1 MNHYDILVIGGGPGG
16 MGAALRAAELGRKT
30 ALVERA
36 ELGGVCLNWGCIPTK
51 ALLKSA
57 QVYHYCRTA
66 DAFGVTL
73 GGEAK
78 PDMARIV
85 ARSRGVSETMRKGVG
100 FLLEKNKVDVLRGEA
115 RLAGEGRVIVADET
129 VSADHIILATGARP
143 REMPFMPIDHEHVLS
158 SRDAL
163 VLDELPESMVVVGSG
178 AIGCEFASF
187 YAALGVRVTVVEYLP
202 QLMPLED
209 EEVARTMERAFRKQ
223 RIAVMTSTT
232 VKSVTVDGEGRCRVR
247 IEGKKGEEELTA
259 DKVLSAVGIKSNI
272 EGLGLE
278 ELGVRVERDKIAVD
292 EHYRTNVEGVYAVG
306 DIVPGPALAHVASA
320 EALHCVEHICGVESD
335 PVDYSVIPVVRL
347 HFARGG
353 VGRPDRARGAG
364 PGDSLYGG
372 ALFVHGLGQGCGR
385 RRTRR
390 LRETAFRRRPQAD
403 RGASG
408 RSQRDR
414 DARRA
419 CAGLPSGGHG
429 AADRPYDPCPP
440 DDERRGDG
448 SRGGG
453 AGALIGAAGEKGGVR
468 S

>member
-187 YAALGVRVTVVEYLP
+187 YAALGVR
-202 QLMPLED
+202 
-209 EEVARTMERAFRKQ
+209 
-223 RIAVMTSTT
+223 
-232 VKSVTVDGEGRCRVR
+232 GRVP
-247 IEGKKGEEELTA
+247 A
-259 DKVLSAVGIKSNI
+259 
-272 EGLGLE
+272 
-278 ELGVRVERDKIAVD
+278 AVD
-292 EHYRTNVEGVYAVG
+292 A
-306 DIVPGPALAHVASA
+306 
-320 EALHCVEHICGVESD
+320 
-335 PVDYSVIPVVRL
+335 
-347 HFARGG
+347 
-353 VGRPDRARGAG
+353 
-364 PGDSLYGG
+364 
-372 ALFVHGLGQGCGR
+372 
-385 RRTRR
+385 
-390 LRETAFRRRPQAD
+390 
-403 RGASG
+403 
-408 RSQRDR
+408 
-414 DARRA
+414 ARR
-419 CAGLPSGGHG
+419 
-429 AADRPYDPCPP
+429 
-440 DDERRGDG
+440 
-448 SRGGG
+448 RGGG
-453 AGALIGAAGEKGGVR
+453 ADDGAGFPQTAHCGDDLHDGQVR
-468 S
+468 DGRRRGSVPRAHRRQEG